1 MSNAQTIKR
10 PVVFACI
17 PAFNE
22 ERTIGAVILLTRK
35 HVNQI
40 FVCDDGSV
48 DTTGDIAESL
58 GTFVIRRAREQ
69 QWIQLW
75 FNVTAPG

>member
-1 MSNAQTIKR
+1 M
-10 PVVFACI
+10 
-17 PAFNE
+17 
-22 ERTIGAVILLTRK
+22 VILEVRK
-35 HVNQI
+35 LVDHV